1 LDLKLFKR
9 KDGVIIQLIDKEK
22 MQNWPIE
29 LPLIFIEYIRSNKL
43 DNYDGSAKKEVEKYL
58 DEVMK
63 DVAVPRL
70 ISVLEGNEV
79 EEIISAL
86 ERIEELSKKN
96 IEMTKPIKP
105 YLNNLINSKNKKIVN
120 LAQSISKIFERA
132 ARNKEI
138 AKNRKIMREKER
150 EFLAGKINAEEYA
163 KIRKEYLTLKG

>member
-1 LDLKLFKR
+1 MDLKLFKR
-9 KDGVIIQLIDKEK
+9 KDGVIIQLIDKDK

-29 LPLIFIEYIRSNKL
+29 LPLIFIEYIRNNQL
-43 DNYDGSAKKEVEKYL
+43 DTYGSAKKEVEKYL

-70 ISVLEGNEV
+70 ISVLEGNED
-79 EEIISAL
+79 EATISEL

-105 YLNNLINSKNKKIVN
+105 YLNNLIDSRNKKIGN
-120 LAQSISKIFERA
+120 LAKNISKIFERA

-150 EFLAGKINAEEYA
+150 DVLAGKINAEEYA
-163 KIRKEYLTLKG
+163 KLRKEYLTLKG

>member
-1 LDLKLFKR
+1 MDLKLFKR
-9 KDGVIIQLIDKEK
+9 KDGVIIQLIDKDK

-29 LPLIFIEYIRSNKL
+29 LPLIFIEYIRSNQL

-79 EEIISAL
+79 EETISAL

-120 LAQSISKIFERA
+120 LAQSISRIFERA

>member
-1 LDLKLFKR
+1 M
-9 KDGVIIQLIDKEK
+9 IIQLIDKDK

-29 LPLIFIEYIRSNKL
+29 LPLIFIEYIRSNQL
-43 DNYDGSAKKEVEKYL
+43 DTYGSAKKEIEKYL

-70 ISVLEGNEV
+70 ISVLEGNED

-96 IEMTKPIKP
+96 IEMTTPIKP
-105 YLNNLINSKNKKIVN
+105 YLNNLIDSNNKKIEN
-120 LAQSISKIFERA
+120 LAKNISKIFERA

-138 AKNRKIMREKER
+138 AKNRKVMREKER
-150 EFLAGKINAEEYA
+150 DFLAGKINAEEYA

>member
-1 LDLKLFKR
+1 M
-9 KDGVIIQLIDKEK
+9 IIQLIDKDK

-29 LPLIFIEYIRSNKL
+29 LPLIFIEYIRSNQL
-43 DNYDGSAKKEVEKYL
+43 DTYGSAKKEVEKYL

-70 ISVLEGNEV
+70 ISVLEGNED

-96 IEMTKPIKP
+96 IEMTTPIKP
-105 YLNNLINSKNKKIVN
+105 YLSNLIDSKNKNIGN
-120 LAQSISKIFERA
+120 LAKNISKIFERA

-150 EFLAGKINAEEYA
+150 DFLAGKINAEEYA

>member
-9 KDGVIIQLIDKEK
+9 KDGVIIQLIDKDK

-29 LPLIFIEYIRSNKL
+29 LPLIFIEYIRSNQL
-43 DNYDGSAKKEVEKYL
+43 DSYGSAKKEIENYL

-70 ISVLEGNEV
+70 ISVLEGNEDEV
-79 EEIISAL
+79 IISAL

-96 IEMTKPIKP
+96 IEMTKPIEP
-105 YLNNLINSKNKKIVN
+105 YLNNLFDSKNKEIGN
-120 LAQSISKIFERA
+120 LARSISKIFERV

-138 AKNRKIMREKER
+138 ANNRKIMREKER
-150 EFLAGKINAEEYA
+150 DFLAGKINAEEYA
-163 KIRKEYLTLKG
+163 KLRKEYLTLKG

>member
-1 LDLKLFKR
+1 
-9 KDGVIIQLIDKEK
+9 

-29 LPLIFIEYIRSNKL
+29 LPLLFIEYIRSNHL

-79 EEIISAL
+79 EETISAL

-96 IEMTKPIKP
+96 IEMTKPIKS

-120 LAQSISKIFERA
+120 LAQSISRIFERA

>member
-1 LDLKLFKR
+1 
-9 KDGVIIQLIDKEK
+9 

-29 LPLIFIEYIRSNKL
+29 LPLIFIEYIRSNQL
-43 DNYDGSAKKEVEKYL
+43 ESYGSAKKEVEEYL

-79 EEIISAL
+79 EETISAL

-105 YLNNLINSKNKKIVN
+105 YLNNLINSKNKKIGN
-120 LAQSISKIFERA
+120 LAKNISKIFERA
-132 ARNKEI
+132 VRNKEI

-150 EFLAGKINAEEYA
+150 DFLAGKINAEEYA

>member
-1 LDLKLFKR
+1 
-9 KDGVIIQLIDKEK
+9 

-29 LPLIFIEYIRSNKL
+29 LPLLFIEYIRSKQL
-43 DNYDGSAKKEVEKYL
+43 DNYGSVKKDVEKYL

-63 DVAVPRL
+63 DVAIPRL
-70 ISVLEGNEV
+70 ISVLEGNED
-79 EEIISAL
+79 EITISAL

-105 YLNNLINSKNKKIVN
+105 YLDNLVSSKNKKIVN
-120 LAQSISKIFERA
+120 LAQNISKIFEKS

-138 AKNRKIMREKER
+138 AEKRKNMREKER
-150 EFLAGKINAEEYA
+150 EFLSGKINAEEYA

>member
-1 LDLKLFKR
+1 M
-9 KDGVIIQLIDKEK
+9 IIQLIAKDK

-29 LPLIFIEYIRSNKL
+29 LPLIFIEYIRSNQL
-43 DNYDGSAKKEVEKYL
+43 DSYGSAKKEVEKYL

-70 ISVLEGNEV
+70 ISVLEGNEDEV
-79 EEIISAL
+79 IILAL

-105 YLNNLINSKNKKIVN
+105 YLNNLIDSKNKKIGN
-120 LAQSISKIFERA
+120 LAQNISKIFERA

-150 EFLAGKINAEEYA
+150 DFLAGKINGEEYA

>member
-9 KDGVIIQLIDKEK
+9 KDGVIIQLIDKDK

-29 LPLIFIEYIRSNKL
+29 LPLIFIEYIRSNQL
-43 DNYDGSAKKEVEKYL
+43 DTYGSAKKEVEKYL

-70 ISVLEGNEV
+70 ISVLEGNEDD
-79 EEIISAL
+79 EIISAL
-86 ERIEELSKKN
+86 ERIEELAKKN
-96 IEMTKPIKP
+96 IEMTTPIKP
-105 YLNNLINSKNKKIVN
+105 YLINLVDSKNKEIGN
-120 LAQSISKIFERA
+120 LAKNISKIFERA

-150 EFLAGKINAEEYA
+150 DFLAGKINAEEYA
-163 KIRKEYLTLKG
+163 KLRKEYLTLKG

>member
-1 LDLKLFKR
+1 
-9 KDGVIIQLIDKEK
+9 

-29 LPLIFIEYIRSNKL
+29 LPLIFIEYIRSNQL
-43 DNYDGSAKKEVEKYL
+43 DTYGSAKKEVEKYL

-70 ISVLEGNEV
+70 ISVLEGNED

-96 IEMTKPIKP
+96 IEMTTPIKP
-105 YLNNLINSKNKKIVN
+105 YLSNLIDSKNKNIGN
-120 LAQSISKIFERA
+120 LAKNISKIFERA

-150 EFLAGKINAEEYA
+150 DFLAGKINAEEYA

>member
-1 LDLKLFKR
+1 
-9 KDGVIIQLIDKEK
+9 

-29 LPLIFIEYIRSNKL
+29 LPLIFIEYIRSNQL
-43 DNYDGSAKKEVEKYL
+43 ESYGSAKKEVEEYL
-58 DEVMK
+58 NEVMK

-79 EEIISAL
+79 EETISAL

-105 YLNNLINSKNKKIVN
+105 YLNNLINSKNKKIGN
-120 LAQSISKIFERA
+120 LAKNISKIFERA
-132 ARNKEI
+132 VRNKEI

-150 EFLAGKINAEEYA
+150 DFLAGKINAEEYA

>member
-9 KDGVIIQLIDKEK
+9 KDGVIIQLIDKDK

-29 LPLIFIEYIRSNKL
+29 LPLIFIEYIRSNQL
-43 DNYDGSAKKEVEKYL
+43 DTYGSAKKEVENYL

-70 ISVLEGNEV
+70 ISVLEGNEDD
-79 EEIISAL
+79 EIISAL
-86 ERIEELSKKN
+86 ERIEELAKKN
-96 IEMTKPIKP
+96 IEMTTPIKP
-105 YLNNLINSKNKKIVN
+105 YLINLVDSKNKEIGN
-120 LAQSISKIFERA
+120 LAKNISKIFERA

-150 EFLAGKINAEEYA
+150 DFLAGKINAEEYA
-163 KIRKEYLTLKG
+163 KLRKEYLTLKG

>member
-1 LDLKLFKR
+1 MDLKLFKR
-9 KDGVIIQLIDKEK
+9 KDGVIIQLIDKDK

-29 LPLIFIEYIRSNKL
+29 LPLIFIEYIRSNQL
-43 DNYDGSAKKEVEKYL
+43 DTYGSAKKEVENYL

-70 ISVLEGNEV
+70 ISVLEGNED
-79 EEIISAL
+79 EATILAL

-96 IEMTKPIKP
+96 LEMTKPIKP
-105 YLNNLINSKNKKIVN
+105 YLNNLIDSKNKEIGN
-120 LAQSISKIFERA
+120 LAKNISKIFERA

-150 EFLAGKINAEEYA
+150 DFLAGKINAEEYA
-163 KIRKEYLTLKG
+163 KLRKEYLTLKG

>member
-9 KDGVIIQLIDKEK
+9 KDGVIIQLIDKDK

-29 LPLIFIEYIRSNKL
+29 LPLIFIEYIRSNQL
-43 DNYDGSAKKEVEKYL
+43 DTYGSAKKEIEKYL

-70 ISVLEGNEV
+70 ISVLEGNEDD
-79 EEIISAL
+79 EIISAL
-86 ERIEELSKKN
+86 ERIEELAKKN
-96 IEMTKPIKP
+96 IEMTTPIKP
-105 YLNNLINSKNKKIVN
+105 YLINLVDSKNKEIGN
-120 LAQSISKIFERA
+120 LAKNISKIFERA

-150 EFLAGKINAEEYA
+150 DFLAGKINAEEYA
-163 KIRKEYLTLKG
+163 KLRKEYLTLKG

>member
-1 LDLKLFKR
+1 M
-9 KDGVIIQLIDKEK
+9 IIQLIDKDK
-22 MQNWPIE
+22 MQNWPVE
-29 LPLIFIEYIRSNKL
+29 LPLIFIEYIRSNQL
-43 DNYDGSAKKEVEKYL
+43 DSYGSAKKEVEIYL

-70 ISVLEGNEV
+70 ISVLEGNED
-79 EEIISAL
+79 EDTISAL

-105 YLNNLINSKNKKIVN
+105 YLNNLIDSKNKKIGN
-120 LAQSISKIFERA
+120 LAKNISKIFERA

-138 AKNRKIMREKER
+138 ANKRKIMREKER
-150 EFLAGKINAEEYA
+150 DFLAGKINAVEYA